1 MTAATRAVETEV
13 VAIMVDRLAA
23 LSPEDSLADALS
35 NAPADLMRM
44 ERAIERGADG
54 VSAAAEALMDDMG
67 AANEEWA
74 APFFEAAG
82 MVYAAEPVAEIMAA
96 GKKEAVDLVRARLD
110 TSAVGLVTHDG
121 VLPM

>member
-1 MTAATRAVETEV
+1 MSRDPATTDFQLDAEDALTAATRAVETEV
-13 VAIMVDRLAA
+13 VAVMVDRLAA

-82 MVYAAEPVAEIMAA
+82 MAYAAEPVAEIMAA
-96 GKKEAVDLVRARLD
+96 GKRE
-110 TSAVGLVTHDG
+110 TVG
-121 VLPM
+121 